1 MFVTISRH
9 KKKDRVFGIKCTG
22 VRNDKT
28 QIKNWKNMVFGM
40 KVVQKIVTNI
50 DSCVFRDKN
59 LKFDGSSEWKLPSP
73 TPSSRSP
80 ETTLHIVVSIPFRI
94 PGYIF
99 PISLFFH
106 YDFLSRIDYELLSKI
121 FWDKKSFPNTWTH
134 VGCSEKSGAKCPSPV
149 ALVELSNLVWYV
161 I

>member
-1 MFVTISRH
+1 
-9 KKKDRVFGIKCTG
+9 
-22 VRNDKT
+22 
-28 QIKNWKNMVFGM
+28 M

-106 YDFLSRIDYELLSKI
+106 YDFLSRIDYELLSNI

-134 VGCSEKSGAKCPSPV
+134 VGCSEKSGAKCPSPKETSIFCL
-149 ALVELSNLVWYV
+149 LVVHTFVVGAQHDITNLCVV
-161 I
+161 IL